1 MLSGCILWSYCIATF
16 LSFYMQE
23 IIYKYTVSNKF
34 YSAVF
39 LKGTMRVLI

>member
-16 LSFYMQE
+16 IYFYMQK
-23 IIYKYTVSNKF
+23 IIYKYTISNKF

-39 LKGTMRVLI
+39 LKGTTCVLI